1 MESQTCQSLQG
12 TYVFAGVG
20 ADPYRDVD
28 VWTARARRIDRTVAP
43 LLHAAQSQSEIH
55 CLKSILNG
63 GIKDN

>member
-1 MESQTCQSLQG
+1 MESQMCLPLQS

-28 VWTARARRIDRTVAP
+28 VWTARARRIDRKAAP
-43 LLHAAQSQSEIH
+43 LLHAAQSELY
-55 CLKSILNG
+55 CLKQDLSG